1 MKRTIAI
8 LALMLAVGFV
18 MGVITERVLIAQGGP
33 KFTTILK
40 TDLEGLPGMEATMSF
55 VELAPGVQSAKHYH
69 PGYEFAYIL
78 EGHGVLE
85 REGKPTVELK
95 PGVPFYNFRS
105 DVHKVRNLSQTE
117 PMKLVT
123 IWITNKGKP
132 SMIPVK

>member
-18 MGVITERVLIAQGGP
+18 MGVITEHVLIAQGGP
-33 KFTTILK
+33 KRTTILT
-40 TDLEGLPGMEATMSF
+40 TDLDGLPGMEAIMSV
-55 VELAPGVQSAKHYH
+55 VELAPGVRSGKHYH

-85 REGKPTVELK
+85 REGKPTAELK

-105 DVHKVRNLSQTE
+105 DVHEVRNLSQTE
-117 PMKLVT
+117 PMKLLT
-123 IWITNKGKP
+123 IWITDKGKH